1 VQRTQYVQTIATE
14 MVSVT
19 IQPEHQYVSVNHH
32 TLVSIARSLHVQTTV
47 LVTWSMDVATT
58 QQESVNVSEGTW
70 LRTIASMRTVS
81 IQRALVTVLVTS
93 KRENVHVMKDGMEPF
108 ASLSVV

>member
-1 VQRTQYVQTIATE
+1 

-19 IQPEHQYVSVNHH
+19 TQPEHQYVSVNHH
-32 TLVSIARSLHVQTTV
+32 TLVSIAHSLHVQTIV

-70 LRTIASMRTVS
+70 LRMIASMRTVS
-81 IQRALVTVLVTS
+81 TQRALVTAPVTS
-93 KRENVHVMKDGMEPF
+93 KRENVHVMRDDMELF